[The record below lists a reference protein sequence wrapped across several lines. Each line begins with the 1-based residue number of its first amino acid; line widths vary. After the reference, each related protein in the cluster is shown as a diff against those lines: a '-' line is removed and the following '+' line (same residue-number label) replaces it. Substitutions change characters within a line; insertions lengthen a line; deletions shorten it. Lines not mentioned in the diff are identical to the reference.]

1 MIRLK
6 LMTSPIADVSRS
18 FRQTPAE
25 YIRILLDPHRKCDRA
40 INGHR
45 APAFSLASGTIGL
58 L

>member
-1 MIRLK
+1 
-6 LMTSPIADVSRS
+6 MTSPIADVSRS